1 MKQWIHLMSIL
12 AGATALS
19 LMPQTALA
27 ESLPIS
33 RTNNSAPPSEIIPS
47 LLKVASV
54 PHAEGVSAVAKAAS
68 TSPSTVLKL
77 GRLQTNGDESTPPA
91 KLYAYDIDGM
101 PATTVYFGGLP
112 IVTFVL
118 GDTSTADTQPMAQA
132 RQLTT
137 HLNQLS
143 PAELKQA
150 KITLAVRNGKIATLL
165 NNRPLIQF
173 DDSVRPADGQ
183 DTASSALLAT
193 NRLRQL
199 LLDAPPLATIE
210 GYTQPQPIAT
220 GDGVGVAAEPTI
232 GTQAG
237 LASWYGPG
245 FAGRLAANGEVYDPN
260 LMTAAH
266 LNLPFGTK
274 VEVTNLDN
282 GRSVEVEITDR
293 GPYIR
298 DRIIDLSTA
307 AARTIGLLQQGVG
320 PVQLRILGP

>member
-1 MKQWIHLMSIL
+1 MKQWLHLTSIL

-19 LMPQTALA
+19 LLPQAALA
-27 ESLPIS
+27 ESLPMS
-33 RTNNSAPPSEIIPS
+33 RATGSTPSIETSLS
-47 LLKVASV
+47 LLKVASS
-54 PHAEGVSAVAKAAS
+54 PHSEGVSSVANAAS
-68 TSPSTVLKL
+68 TSPPTVLKL
-77 GRLQTNGDESTPPA
+77 GRLQTDGDESTPPA
-91 KLYAYDIDGM
+91 KLYAYDIDGT

-112 IVTFVL
+112 IVTFVPRE
-118 GDTSTADTQPMAQA
+118 TATAESQPMARA
-132 RQLTT
+132 RQLITR
-137 HLNQLS
+137 LNQLS

-150 KITLAVRNGKIATLL
+150 KITLAVRNGQIATLL

-173 DDSVRPADGQ
+173 DGSVRPADGQ

-199 LLDAPPLATIE
+199 LLDAPPLETIE

-220 GDGVGVAAEPTI
+220 GDGVGVAAEPTS

-245 FAGRLAANGEVYDPN
+245 FAGRLAANGEVFDPN
-260 LMTAAH
+260 QMTAAH

-293 GPYIR
+293 GPFIG

-320 PVQLRILGP
+320 LVQLRILGP